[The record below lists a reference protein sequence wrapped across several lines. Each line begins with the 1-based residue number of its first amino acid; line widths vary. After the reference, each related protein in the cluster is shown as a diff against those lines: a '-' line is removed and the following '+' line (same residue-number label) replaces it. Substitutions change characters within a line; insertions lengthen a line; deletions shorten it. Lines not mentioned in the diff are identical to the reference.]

1 MPFAEEISRVG
12 QQQHGHAALQGL
24 IHGNPDF
31 ALHQKKPSS
40 RAHKLVVDNFAGGGG
55 TSTGLEIGLG
65 RLVDVA
71 INHNE
76 LAVAMHKLN
85 HPQTKH
91 YCEDVWHVNP
101 YEVANGQD
109 VGLVWLSP
117 DCTHHSQAAGGQPRD
132 NVIRG
137 LAWVGRKW
145 AGTVLPDVIMLE
157 NVIQI
162 LQWGPLVAKRDK
174 ETGRV
179 VKLDKTVAAPGERV
193 KVQDQYL
200 VPDKKHKGRTW
211 NAFVRSLEALGYVVQ
226 HRKLCAADYGAPT
239 TRERLFMVAR
249 RDGKP
254 IVWPEPTHA
263 KNPTKTTMKWRAA
276 SECIDWSI
284 PCPSIFKRK
293 RELAAAT
300 LRRVAR
306 GIQRYVLDSGNPFI
320 VPIAHYN
327 GSTMVHDI
335 CDPLRT
341 IMAATKG
348 GEFALAAP
356 VLAKFR
362 GDSIGHRVDEPA
374 PTITSG
380 GNSKRPA
387 GSPHALGI
395 VSPIMIQ
402 AGHGEGQPGKAQRWG
417 EGSKSAE
424 APLGTVVASG
434 GGHAVAT
441 AYMMQANG
449 GFNTTPGHELTEPMS
464 TITNTGSQQQ
474 LITANLVT
482 LRNVDENGAATTTKP
497 AVVSALLSSY
507 YTDDSNRCRS
517 MDDPTATITT
527 ENRLGLIAASMVQT
541 GYGEREGQKPRS
553 LDLEAPL
560 GTIVAGA
567 CKHAVVEAQLEYQ
580 LTAEEEASALIVAEF
595 MFRHSEDKRAWDDL
609 TLVERLA
616 LVTVNVKGIPH
627 VIVDIGLRMM
637 APRELYTAQGF
648 PTSYVIDHGAGGII
662 FSKSTQVKLV
672 GNSVSPVIPAAL
684 ARANCAEMV
693 VVPDMTIDNWEM
705 VA

>member
-1 MPFAEEISRVG
+1 MSFIEEISRVG
-12 QQQHGHAALQGL
+12 QQHGQAALQGL
-24 IHGNPDF
+24 IHGGNDF
-31 ALHQKKPSS
+31 ALQRKPPS
-40 RAHKLVVDNFAGGGG
+40 RPHKLVVDNFAGGGG

-174 ETGRV
+174 DTGRV

-200 VPDKKHKGRTW
+200 IPDKKHKGRTW
-211 NAFVRSLEALGYVVQ
+211 NAFVRSLEALGYVVE

-263 KNPTKTTMKWRAA
+263 KNPTGDLKEWEVFENNGKKKSILKAKKWRAA

-306 GIQRYVLDSGNPFI
+306 GIQRYVLDSGDPFI

-335 CDPLRT
+335 KDPFRT

-362 GDSIGHRVDEPA
+362 GDSIGTRVDEPV
-374 PTITSG
+374 PVITSG

-395 VSPIMIQ
+395 VTPIMVQ
-402 AGHGEGQPGKAQRWG
+402 AG
-417 EGSKSAE
+417 
-424 APLGTVVASG
+424 
-434 GGHAVAT
+434 
-441 AYMMQANG
+441 YMMQANG
-449 GFNTTPGHELTEPMS
+449 GFNTTPGHELTGPMS

-482 LRNVDENGAATTTKP
+482 LRNCCVGSDVGKEPVSTITSNGQHQ
-497 AVVSALLSSY
+497 AVVTALLSSY

-517 MDDPTATITT
+517 MDGPTATITT

-553 LDLEAPL
+553 LDLKAPL

-567 CKHAVVEAQLEYQ
+567 CKHAVIEAQLEYR
-580 LTAEEEASALIVAEF
+580 LTAEEEMGALRVAHF

-609 TLVERLA
+609 PLVERLA
-616 LVTVNVKGIPH
+616 LVTVNVKGVPH

-684 ARANCAEMV
+684 ARANCADMV